1 MHWNEKSRVEHCGGG
16 GIGIIPIWYILGAF
30 SVSTHVGLGVIKTT
44 TELHSYTRHDC
55 FNLFVNSI
63 VLGKT
68 PETKKLHLNSK
79 SIFFWPSSLIQDV

>member
-1 MHWNEKSRVEHCGGG
+1 M
-16 GIGIIPIWYILGAF
+16 IGTKTRESLIKRLRPIMLA
-30 SVSTHVGLGVIKTT
+30 GLSNFLPSKVQFDLNKNVQ
-44 TELHSYTRHDC
+44 LLQNYTRHDC